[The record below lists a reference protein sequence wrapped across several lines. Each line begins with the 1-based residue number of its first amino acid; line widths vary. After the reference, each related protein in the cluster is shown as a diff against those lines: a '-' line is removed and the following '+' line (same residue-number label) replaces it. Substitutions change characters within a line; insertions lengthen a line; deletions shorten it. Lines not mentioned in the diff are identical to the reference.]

1 MDMLAENRFTLT
13 KELFYESMRRVLA
26 ESYGKF
32 AKKAVAV
39 LAAAWLLLVAFTLWQ
54 GHGIGSCVLEFFI
67 LGLVSLYITVY
78 VPRSRAKRAFK
89 NLENRDGENMERCT
103 RFYSDELTAG
113 SAGRE
118 KTLSYSEIKQVLH
131 SRNLL
136 ILIAE
141 DGTGIMLKKDSY
153 TRGTEAAVLDRIM
166 AARAEEDNTHD

>member
-1 MDMLAENRFTLT
+1 MEILAENRFTLT

-39 LAAAWLLLVAFTLWQ
+39 LAAAWLLLVVFTLWQ
-54 GHGIGSCVLEFFI
+54 GHGFGSCVLEFFI

-103 RFYSDELTAG
+103 LFYSEGLTAG

-118 KTLSYSEIKQVLH
+118 KDLAYGEIKQVLH
-131 SRNLL
+131 SKNLL

-141 DGTGIMLKKDSY
+141 DGTGIMLKKDGY
-153 TRGTEAAVLDRIM
+153 ARGTEAAVLERIQT
-166 AARAEEDNTHD
+166 ARAEEDKYDD